1 MQLSDFIVE
10 SLETDVGRLWQAEH
24 RVFSSSCFH
33 VFNLK
38 IEDSATRTHFLSA

>member
-1 MQLSDFIVE
+1 MQLSDFIVD
-10 SLETDVGRLWQAEH
+10 TNVGRRWQAEH

-38 IEDSATRTHFLSA
+38 GEDSATRTHLLPA